1 MLVTTECFRTNSK
14 FTNYTVL
21 HTFMQFQSHY
31 REVTRWEIFM
41 EQELRFEGMSA
52 TVAMLVKAQR
62 QMRVTKGR
70 F

>member
-1 MLVTTECFRTNSK
+1 
-14 FTNYTVL
+14 
-21 HTFMQFQSHY
+21 
-31 REVTRWEIFM
+31 M